1 MAGELAGLPVVVT
14 LPDEIDFT
22 NADEAEAALL
32 EARDHHPGLLI
43 ADMSGTTFCDS
54 MGVRMLTV
62 TCGRAAAAGSELRVV
77 VTRGGPV
84 ARMLAITGVD
94 RIVPVYGSLQ
104 DAMTDAAGRP
114 LGSAENHAAP

>member
-1 MAGELAGLPVVVT
+1 MTGELADVPVVVT

-22 NADEAEAALL
+22 NADDAEAALL
-32 EARDHHPGLLI
+32 EARDYPGLII

-62 TCGRAAAAGSELRVV
+62 TCVRAAAAGSDFRVV

-84 ARMLAITGVD
+84 ARMLAITGID
-94 RIVPVYGSLQ
+94 RIVPVYASLR
-104 DAMTDAAGRP
+104 DAVTDATGGRLGPAGDD
-114 LGSAENHAAP
+114 AAP